1 MLGKTHTAVGVGTAL
16 LILQPQALPELL
28 AGTAAAVIGSTISDI
43 DASRSGSHKEMNRVI
58 AITAAA
64 VVGVALLDT
73 LLHTGIAQRLMNH
86 ANLARVIIALLAFV
100 GICAF
105 GERQPHRSF
114 MHSILA
120 GILLTAVLG
129 AILPMAAPYFALAF
143 SSHLLLDSLNY
154 KKVRFFYPVKG
165 GFCLKICPADGLGNR
180 ILFGV
185 GSVAALV
192 GIVLALFRVVL

>member
-1 MLGKTHTAVGVGTAL
+1 MLGKTHTAVGVGAAL
-16 LILQPQALPELL
+16 LILQPATLPELL

-43 DASRSGSHKEMNRVI
+43 DASRSGSHKEVNRVI
-58 AITAAA
+58 AVTGTA

-73 LLHTGIAQRLMNH
+73 LFHTGIAQKIMNH
-86 ANLARVIIALLAFV
+86 ANLARVVVALLAFV
-100 GICAF
+100 GICVF

-114 MHSILA
+114 MHSLLA

-129 AILPMAAPYFALAF
+129 SILPGAAPYFALAF
-143 SSHLLLDSLNY
+143 ASHLVLDSLNY
-154 KKVRFFYPVKG
+154 KKVRFLYPMKN

-185 GSVAALV
+185 GSVAALG
-192 GIVLALFRVVL
+192 GILLSFVRVIS